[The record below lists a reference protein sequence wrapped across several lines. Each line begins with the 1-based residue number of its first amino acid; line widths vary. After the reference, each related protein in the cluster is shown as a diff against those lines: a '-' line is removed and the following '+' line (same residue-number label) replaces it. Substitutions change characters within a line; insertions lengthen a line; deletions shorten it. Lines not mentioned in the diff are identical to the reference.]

1 MQLANEDFYL
11 DENGNT
17 VFTAQF
23 HLKRNYCCKNKCRHC
38 PWKYTSEKQ
47 KKLPSH
53 KLL

>member
-1 MQLANEDFYL
+1 MQLEKEDFYL

-38 PWKYTSEKQ
+38 PWDYAGKKQ
-47 KKLPSH
+47 KNLPGD